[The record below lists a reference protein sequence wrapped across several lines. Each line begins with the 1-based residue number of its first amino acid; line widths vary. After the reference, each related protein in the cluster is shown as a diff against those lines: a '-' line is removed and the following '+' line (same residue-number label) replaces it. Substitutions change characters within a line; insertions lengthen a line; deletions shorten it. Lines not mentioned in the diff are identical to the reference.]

1 MIETS
6 LDWAP
11 LRDKLLKD
19 SRDTKHY
26 RDIQKMVSNISRSV
40 TDLSRAEVDY
50 RRGKKHRACE
60 LLEKINQD
68 IETVQEFIVVAN
80 LIG

>member
-11 LRDKLLKD
+11 IRDKLLRD
-19 SRDTKHY
+19 SRNTRHF
-26 RDIQKMVSNISRSV
+26 RDIQKMISNISRTV

-50 RRGKKHRACE
+50 RRGKKHKTLE
-60 LLEKINQD
+60 ILEKINQD
-68 IETVQEFIVVAN
+68 IEIVREFILVAN